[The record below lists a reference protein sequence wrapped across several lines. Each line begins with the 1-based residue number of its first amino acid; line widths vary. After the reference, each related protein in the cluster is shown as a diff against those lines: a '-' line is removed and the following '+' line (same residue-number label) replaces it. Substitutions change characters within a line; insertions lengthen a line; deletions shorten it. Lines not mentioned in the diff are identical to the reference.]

1 MLSHLKVE
9 KKKLQYY
16 QKTNQNKVLY
26 SHVLKEA
33 LSQKPLCNLGRRGGK
48 EKKKK
53 NHHSYF
59 KTDVYVSH
67 PDSPFAG
74 LHHHVSVN
82 FFLCE
87 TEQVGLGETW
97 MA

>member
-48 EKKKK
+48 EKKKQTTIPILK
-53 NHHSYF
+53 
-59 KTDVYVSH
+59 
-67 PDSPFAG
+67 
-74 LHHHVSVN
+74 LM
-82 FFLCE
+82 C
-87 TEQVGLGETW
+87 
-97 MA
+97 M